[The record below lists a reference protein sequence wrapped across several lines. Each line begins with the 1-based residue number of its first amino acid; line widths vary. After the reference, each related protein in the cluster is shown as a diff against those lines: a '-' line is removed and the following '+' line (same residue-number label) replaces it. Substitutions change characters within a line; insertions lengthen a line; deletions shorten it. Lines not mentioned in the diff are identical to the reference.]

1 MCIRDRPRGLDGLKS
16 NTSVVTEDIDVD
28 YMKDN
33 FWIVGDPD
41 ECTDQIRNLY
51 HAVGGF
57 GTLLLI
63 CHDWG
68 KDRPKWLHSLDLMA
82 REVRPNLSD
91 LK

>member
-1 MCIRDRPRGLDGLKS
+1 
-16 NTSVVTEDIDVD
+16 
-28 YMKDN
+28 MKDN

-82 REVRPNLSD
+82 QEVQPNLSD